1 MKSSLPE
8 KLANFQ
14 LVPIPVCTYAVLDIY
29 NSDDRVTRPVRQI
42 WHKTNKSLIGGA
54 LFRLALHREIEFQLN
69 VYVVWIGHNI
79 LKGQ

>member
-42 WHKTNKSLIGGA
+42 
-54 LFRLALHREIEFQLN
+54 
-69 VYVVWIGHNI
+69 
-79 LKGQ
+79 

>member
-14 LVPIPVCTYAVLDIY
+14 LVPIPVCTYAVLDIIY

-42 WHKTNKSLIGGA
+42 
-54 LFRLALHREIEFQLN
+54 
-69 VYVVWIGHNI
+69 
-79 LKGQ
+79 

>member
-14 LVPIPVCTYAVLDIY
+14 LVLIPVCTYAVLDIY

-42 WHKTNKSLIGGA
+42 
-54 LFRLALHREIEFQLN
+54 
-69 VYVVWIGHNI
+69 
-79 LKGQ
+79 